1 MSLSAAL
8 ANIPGYGAYTARRQ
22 MNEQQPMQE
31 LQQASGA
38 MGLMGALQQQQKA
51 QEYQQAVQ
59 QLGANP
65 TQEQLVGVASR
76 FGSPDAVVKIHQAS
90 LDRNAQIQAQ
100 KEAKALQ
107 LEQGAKYNEMMH
119 EWRMAQAKTSEERAA
134 ETARH
139 NKVSEGL
146 QAQLAELRGSLTPQP
161 QLVTNSDGV
170 FQVGRDGKATPV
182 TGPDGPLSGKSPEK
196 ALPTTAAQKLF
207 ENQQNLRRA
216 EQALALMEG
225 KNVGEMKGDPNA
237 TGLKGFL
244 PDALLQRVD
253 PQGTDAR
260 AALADLGSLVIHE
273 RSGAAVTA
281 AEFPRLQPF
290 IPKINDDPET
300 VKRKLKRFAQIYR
313 DVTNETANFYKESGY
328 KVPDLIPSVP
338 NAAAPGAPKRL
349 KFDASGNLVP

>member
-8 ANIPGYGAYTARRQ
+8 ANIPGYGAYVAKRQ

-38 MGLMGALQQQQKA
+38 MSLMGALQQQAKA
-51 QEYQQAVQ
+51 RQYEEAVSA
-59 QLGANP
+59 LGANP
-65 TQEQLVGVASR
+65 TQEALVGVASR
-76 FGSPDAVVKIHQAS
+76 FGSPDTTLKIHQAS
-90 LDRNAQIQAQ
+90 IDRNAQMQSQ

-107 LEQGAKYNEMMH
+107 LEQSGKYNEMMH
-119 EWRMAQAKTSEERAA
+119 EWRMAQARTSEERAA
-134 ETARH
+134 EAARH
-139 NKVSEGL
+139 NRVSEGL
-146 QAQLAELRGSLTPQP
+146 QRQLAELRGTLTPQP
-161 QLVTNSDGV
+161 QMVTTPEGV
-170 FQVGRDGKATPV
+170 FQVGRDAKATPV
-182 TGPDGPLSGKSPEK
+182 VGPDGPLSGRSPEK
-196 ALPTTAAQKLF
+196 ALPTAAAQKLF

-244 PDALLQRVD
+244 PDAVLQRVD

-260 AALADLGSLVIHE
+260 AALSDLGSLVIHE

-313 DVTNETANFYKESGY
+313 DVTNETASFYKESGY
-328 KVPDLIPSVP
+328 KVPDLIPSAP
-338 NAAAPGAPKRL
+338 NDKPGRL
-349 KFDASGNLVP
+349 RFDANGNPVQ